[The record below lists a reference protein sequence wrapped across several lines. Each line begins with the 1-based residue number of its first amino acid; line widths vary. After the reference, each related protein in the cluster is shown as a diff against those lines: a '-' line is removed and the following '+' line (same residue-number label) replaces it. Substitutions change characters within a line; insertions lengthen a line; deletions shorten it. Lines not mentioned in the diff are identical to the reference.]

1 MKSSLTRSSRS
12 LIFLF
17 LALVSVLC
25 ILIYYY
31 RSVSFANI
39 DLMLKLQLAQSQ
51 RQTVEQRRDA
61 LERRMVSL
69 ESQKQTVEQRRDAL
83 ERRMVSLETKNRFL
97 EDDLINHKAINDR
110 ALSVASD
117 LKNELRTEREKL
129 YNTTITAKVGTG
141 RIRLIRRYIWREQNS
156 GIRPDKLYKIR
167 DGKYSGAVHF
177 YGSYNRYNDFQ
188 SKIFTEPK
196 FYGL

>member
-1 MKSSLTRSSRS
+1 MEFKEKLVMRSSLTRSSRS

-25 ILIYYY
+25 IFIYYY

-39 DLMLKLQLAQSQ
+39 DLMLELQLAQSQ

-117 LKNELRTEREKL
+117 LKKELRTERENL
-129 YNTTITAKVGTG
+129 YNTTITAKVGTE
-141 RIRLIRRYIWREQNS
+141 RIRLNS
-156 GIRPDKLYKIR
+156 
-167 DGKYSGAVHF
+167 AVHLARTKL
-177 YGSYNRYNDFQ
+177 GH
-188 SKIFTEPK
+188 
-196 FYGL
+196 

>member
-1 MKSSLTRSSRS
+1 MKFKEKPIMKSSLTRSSRS

-51 RQTVEQRRDA
+51 R
-61 LERRMVSL
+61 
-69 ESQKQTVEQRRDAL
+69 QTVEQRRDAL

-141 RIRLIRRYIWREQNS
+141 RIRLNS
-156 GIRPDKLYKIR
+156 
-167 DGKYSGAVHF
+167 AVHLARTKL
-177 YGSYNRYNDFQ
+177 GH
-188 SKIFTEPK
+188 
-196 FYGL
+196 

>member
-51 RQTVEQRRDA
+51 R
-61 LERRMVSL
+61 
-69 ESQKQTVEQRRDAL
+69 QTVEQRRDAL

-141 RIRLIRRYIWREQNS
+141 RIRLNS
-156 GIRPDKLYKIR
+156 
-167 DGKYSGAVHF
+167 AVHLARTKL
-177 YGSYNRYNDFQ
+177 GH
-188 SKIFTEPK
+188 
-196 FYGL
+196 

>member
-1 MKSSLTRSSRS
+1 MEFKEKPVMRNSLTRSSRS

-39 DLMLKLQLAQSQ
+39 DLMLKLQLAQ
-51 RQTVEQRRDA
+51 
-61 LERRMVSL
+61 
-69 ESQKQTVEQRRDAL
+69 SQKQTVEQRRDAL

-117 LKNELRTEREKL
+117 LKKELRTEREKL

-141 RIRLIRRYIWREQNS
+141 RIRLNS
-156 GIRPDKLYKIR
+156 
-167 DGKYSGAVHF
+167 AVHLARTKL
-177 YGSYNRYNDFQ
+177 GH
-188 SKIFTEPK
+188 
-196 FYGL
+196 

>member
-1 MKSSLTRSSRS
+1 MEFKEKQIMRSSLTRSSRS

-51 RQTVEQRRDA
+51 
-61 LERRMVSL
+61 
-69 ESQKQTVEQRRDAL
+69 KQTVEQRRDAL
-83 ERRMVSLETKNRFL
+83 ERRMVSLETKNRLL

-117 LKNELRTEREKL
+117 LKKELRTEREKL

-141 RIRLIRRYIWREQNS
+141 RIRLNS
-156 GIRPDKLYKIR
+156 
-167 DGKYSGAVHF
+167 AVHLARTKL
-177 YGSYNRYNDFQ
+177 GH
-188 SKIFTEPK
+188 
-196 FYGL
+196 

>member
-1 MKSSLTRSSRS
+1 MEFKEKQIMRSSLTRSSRS

-17 LALVSVLC
+17 LTLVSVLC

-51 RQTVEQRRDA
+51 KQTVEQRRDTLA
-61 LERRMVSL
+61 RRMVSL

-117 LKNELRTEREKL
+117 LKKELRTERENL
-129 YNTTITAKVGTG
+129 YNTTITAKVGAV
-141 RIRLIRRYIWREQNS
+141 RIRLNS
-156 GIRPDKLYKIR
+156 
-167 DGKYSGAVHF
+167 AVHLARTKL
-177 YGSYNRYNDFQ
+177 GH
-188 SKIFTEPK
+188 
-196 FYGL
+196 